1 VLCTESAG
9 EELEDGRSTILGGL
23 LEEDSLD
30 VGEGTLLLLVVVSAS
45 LERVAGGEQIQA
57 DESVEAVEEVVLVV
71 AGA

>member
-9 EELEDGRSTILGGL
+9 EELEDGRSTILGRL

-45 LERVAGGEQIQA
+45 LERVAGGEQIQV
-57 DESVEAVEEVVLVV
+57 DESVVAVEEVVLVV